1 MGLWAGFELR
11 YELTDAERYEVAQI
25 VTAEAESEPLAGK
38 IAICQCI
45 LQACED
51 DGIRPAEAADCY
63 SYSKKRPEPSVEAMQ
78 AVRYVFDFG
87 MTASTEP
94 IKYFYAPALV
104 DSEWH
109 ESQIYVMTINGHR
122 FFKEATE

>member
-1 MGLWAGFELR
+1 
-11 YELTDAERYEVAQI
+11 
-25 VTAEAESEPLAGK
+25 
-38 IAICQCI
+38 
-45 LQACED
+45 
-51 DGIRPAEAADCY
+51 
-63 SYSKKRPEPSVEAMQ
+63 MQ

-87 MTASTEP
+87 MLASTEP
-94 IKYFYAPALV
+94 IKYFYAPALT